1 MDKPTVAV
9 FSDSNF
15 FGVYLVEV
23 FLAKSCDVVIFAP
36 DKKSWLIKIRHITN
50 RTNLRIVDEKNFL
63 PNATLSYCIFC
74 FGFLYQKNAYAKFKS
89 LYSGEFFKTIKSFAV
104 FPFEIFDAT
113 ENSNLPLNSN
123 LSVIYLSDLLG
134 PRLDWSNGLRIGE
147 VLIEVVKER
156 SITVGVG
163 EVFYPAFAPSVARE
177 ISKWLFSF
185 GPYGK
190 EIFIVGPQVSAS
202 GLWRNILKLLPDIKL
217 FYDKNIE
224 TKQMPRGFLKQNL
237 ESNLIFMLKETLP
250 RIVPY
255 VKKKPPPKFI
265 KPLIVIFA
273 AYLLLPIFSLL
284 LAIGLLYVSYV
295 SYGSGKMNLAKN
307 LIVLSKTA
315 AGIGKVGPAYGE
327 AVYALEASQKLAD
340 IGFASIDAIESSK
353 EFVGKVLGND
363 I

>member
-202 GLWRNILKLLPDIKL
+202 ELWRNILKLLPDIKL
-217 FYDKNIE
+217 FYDQK
-224 TKQMPRGFLKQNL
+224 
-237 ESNLIFMLKETLP
+237 
-250 RIVPY
+250 IV
-255 VKKKPPPKFI
+255 VKR
-265 KPLIVIFA
+265 
-273 AYLLLPIFSLL
+273 
-284 LAIGLLYVSYV
+284 
-295 SYGSGKMNLAKN
+295 
-307 LIVLSKTA
+307 
-315 AGIGKVGPAYGE
+315 
-327 AVYALEASQKLAD
+327 D
-340 IGFASIDAIESSK
+340 
-353 EFVGKVLGND
+353 ND
-363 I
+363 INGSDECEPKQTVFDRYYK